1 MEFGF
6 IRETTEKAIKAGID
20 KDTGICRTGLNEYLK
35 AIFPNVSDWVHDK
48 LILDATI
55 DGKNVK
61 TRPDYRSEE
70 LKLIVEFDGVPHYQ
84 SPIVV
89 REDVRKTND
98 YIRLGYKV
106 VRVPFFIY
114 LNKYAIKELFDVN
127 MEEDL
132 FKYKVASISVKQ
144 GTTPMFFCPAGAKRM
159 CEEFA
164 RFQDQLKI
172 NIDYLESLNVGEE
185 LTGVSILKR
194 YLQQ

>member
-1 MEFGF
+1 MKFGF

-20 KDTGICRTGLNEYLK
+20 KDTGICRTGLNDYLK
-35 AIFPNVSDWVHDK
+35 AIFPNIDDWVHDK
-48 LILDATI
+48 LIPNATI
-55 DGKNVK
+55 NGKKVK

-70 LKLIVEFDGVPHYQ
+70 LELIVEFDGVPHYQ

-114 LNKYAIKELFDVN
+114 LNKYAVKTLFGVDMN
-127 MEEDL
+127 EDL
-132 FKYKVASISVKQ
+132 FKHKVSSISIKQ

-164 RFQDQLKI
+164 RFQDQLKV
-172 NIDYLESLNVGEE
+172 NIDYLESLNAEEE
-185 LTGVSILKR
+185 LTGVSMLKK
-194 YLQQ
+194 YLE